1 MKNTKKVKTLFFE
14 KGVSA
19 INLLTGKDEEFY
31 YCPICGNPFPR
42 MALDNKE
49 LTLEHIPPEAQGG
62 KGIALTC
69 SKCNKT
75 AGYSIDSAVFNR
87 NELKKGIE
95 SLITRKLE
103 YKGRARLNFG
113 EENLEKVNADLSVKD
128 SKVKFF
134 VIGESNHPQTTERIK
149 KFITK
154 VNQGGHLHLSTIK
167 VTPEQKYNLWLS
179 KVGDLRTAFLICFAF
194 FGYKY
199 VYDKRLE
206 PVRNQIIN
214 YKEKLIEGFW
224 SQSGENSLS
233 NTNLYIIDRPFPA
246 LLVNLREISILLP
259 WLESPE
265 NFYEFVIQEKNLT
278 DGQIQLS
285 GGRLPWPQTLELNL
299 DFYERESYINLDNKD
314 T

>member
-1 MKNTKKVKTLFFE
+1 MKNNKKVKTLFFE

-19 INLLTGKDEEFY
+19 INLLTGNDEEFY

-42 MALDNKE
+42 MALDNKN
-49 LTLEHIPPEAQGG
+49 LTLEHVPPEAQGG

-75 AGYSIDSAVFNR
+75 AGHSIDSAVFNR

-95 SLITRKLE
+95 SLITRNQE
-103 YKGRARLNFG
+103 YNGRVKLNFG

-134 VIGESNHPQTTERIK
+134 VIGKSNHPKTSERIK
-149 KFITK
+149 EFSTK
-154 VNQGGHLHLSTIK
+154 VNQEDHLHLSTIK
-167 VTPEQKYNLWLS
+167 VTPKQKYNLWLS

-224 SQSGENSLS
+224 SQSNENSVS
-233 NTNLYIIDRPFPA
+233 STNLYIIEKPIPA
-246 LLVNLREISILLP
+246 LLVQLGEISILLP

-265 NFYEFVIQEKNLT
+265 NFYEIVIQEKYLI
-278 DGQIQLS
+278 DGQMQLT

-299 DFYERESYINLDNKD
+299 DFYDKGNHINLDNKN